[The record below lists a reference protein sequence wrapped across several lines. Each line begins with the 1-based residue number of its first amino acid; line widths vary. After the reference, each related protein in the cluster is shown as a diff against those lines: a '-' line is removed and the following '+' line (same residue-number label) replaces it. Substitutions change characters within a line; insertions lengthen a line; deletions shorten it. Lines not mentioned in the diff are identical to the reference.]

1 MARPIWTGTISF
13 GLLHIPIRLFA
24 GEHSVDLHLR
34 MLDGRDKSRVRY
46 ERVNA
51 ETGKEVPWKD
61 IVKAFEY
68 RKGSYAVIDE
78 ETLKRAA
85 PQNNETIDL
94 ETFVDRESIDPRYF
108 EKPYLLVPDR
118 KADKPYVLLRDTLKG
133 TGKVGIARVVI
144 RTRQYLAMLMPLEH
158 ALVLILMRFPQE
170 LVDVSEY
177 NIPEGEAV
185 DYKISQRELDMAA
198 QLIESMS
205 GDWRPEDYKDD
216 FRDRLRKIIEERVAQ
231 EPDSG
236 EHAVAPD
243 DERPTQNADDFM
255 ELLKQS
261 LKSQRNA
268 QPSGRS
274 SRGSTRRRSSRDAG
288 TSAKEA
294 KAPAT
299 KSGSRKKA

>member
-13 GLLHIPIRLFA
+13 GLLHVPIRLFA

-34 MLDGRDKSRVRY
+34 MLDGRDKSRIRY

-118 KADKPYVLLRDTLKG
+118 RADKPYVLLRDTLKR

-177 NIPEGEAV
+177 DIPEGEAA
-185 DYKISQRELDMAA
+185 DYRIGQRELDMAA

-205 GDWRPEDYKDD
+205 GDWSPEDYKDD

-231 EPDSG
+231 EPDSD

-268 QPSGRS
+268 QPSVCDLVWPKDLVDS
-274 SRGSTRRRSSRDAG
+274 PKTFIDICL
-288 TSAKEA
+288 
-294 KAPAT
+294 
-299 KSGSRKKA
+299 